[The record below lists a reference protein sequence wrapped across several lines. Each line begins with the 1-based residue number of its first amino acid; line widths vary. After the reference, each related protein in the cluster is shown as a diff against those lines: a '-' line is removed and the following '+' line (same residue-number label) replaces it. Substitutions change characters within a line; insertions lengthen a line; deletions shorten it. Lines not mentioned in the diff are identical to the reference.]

1 MSVKTKSGKQY
12 LRCTRRLNNKACPG
26 CGKIYTEDVER
37 HVYEEMV
44 KKLREGQAP
53 VGHRSLKEDPRV
65 QKIYEEIEALEKEI
79 GILVES
85 LTGAG
90 EILSSYIDQRVDQL
104 DQLRRQKSEELVALS
119 ENQATPEQMERV
131 VSNIS
136 LWDNIGFDEKRFTVD
151 KMITVLK
158 ILPGTVQIQ
167 WKF

>member
-1 MSVKTKSGKQY
+1 M
-12 LRCTRRLNNKACPG
+12 
-26 CGKIYTEDVER
+26 
-37 HVYEEMV
+37 
-44 KKLREGQAP
+44 
-53 VGHRSLKEDPRV
+53 
-65 QKIYEEIEALEKEI
+65 
-79 GILVES
+79 
-85 LTGAG
+85 
-90 EILSSYIDQRVDQL
+90 SSYIDQRVDQL

-119 ENQATPEQMERV
+119 ENQATPEQRERV

>member
-44 KKLREGQAP
+44 KKLREGQTP
-53 VGHRSLKEDPRV
+53 VGHSSLKEDPRV
-65 QKIYEEIEALEKEI
+65 QKIYKEIEELEKEI